1 MMRALPMLLLATLSA
16 SASAS
21 VDVSVCRD
29 ATYALSVDASSLC
42 AGSGST
48 PAGFSCPKAGDV
60 AVADCHSYLPSYA
73 DGSCVA
79 PEDAVCQLVNGDT
92 WGCVLPTEGCDGVVE
107 RKSECATWDY
117 SADDTVDLDGSGS
130 FDGNEDYD
138 ESWFV
143 QTTELRPLYN
153 CGEKPTP
160 APTTSAPVA
169 TPAATTTAPTAT
181 PAATTSAPVATPAA
195 TTTAPTATPAA
206 TTTAPKA
213 TPAATTTAPKATPAA
228 TTTNTTETPTPTPA
242 ATKMTPSATPAATTN
257 QGSWSASGSEDSD
270 VGDSDATVGDDD
282 SATTDSS
289 KVSLS
294 SSDVSNSA
302 GLSASLV
309 GGIAAAAALVAVVA
323 VAAIYRKRHQ
333 SRQADT
339 DAPATSRERRE
350 SVEYEMALT
359 PPNALTSPK
368 MLTSPRV

>member
-1 MMRALPMLLLATLSA
+1 MMRALPVLLLAALSA
-16 SASAS
+16 SASAT

-29 ATYALSVDASSLC
+29 ATYSLSVDASSLC

-60 AVADCHSYLPSYA
+60 AVADCHAYLPSYK

-79 PEDAVCQLVNGDT
+79 LEDAVCQLVNGDT
-92 WGCVLPTEGCDGVVE
+92 WGCVLPTVGCDGVVE
-107 RKSECATWDY
+107 QKSECETWDY
-117 SADDTVDLDGSGS
+117 SGEDTVDLDGSGS

-181 PAATTSAPVATPAA
+181 PAATT
-195 TTTAPTATPAA
+195 
-206 TTTAPKA
+206 TAPKA

-228 TTTNTTETPTPTPA
+228 TTTAPTATPAATTTNTTETPTPTPA
-242 ATKMTPSATPAATTN
+242 ATKTTPSATPAATTT
-257 QGSWSASGSEDSD
+257 QGSSSNSGSEDAD
-270 VGDSDATVGDDD
+270 VGDSESDANVGDDD
-282 SATTDSS
+282 STTADSS
-289 KVSLS
+289 TVNLS
-294 SSDVSNSA
+294 SGDVA
-302 GLSASLV
+302 GSSGVNASLV

-333 SRQADT
+333 AKQTET
-339 DAPATSRERRE
+339 DAPVTSHERRE
-350 SVEYEMALT
+350 SIEYEMALT
-359 PPNALTSPK
+359 PPNAITSPK
-368 MLTSPRV
+368 LLTSPRV

>member
-107 RKSECATWDY
+107 QKSECATWDY

-130 FDGNEDYD
+130 FDGNEDYA

-181 PAATTSAPVATPAA
+181 PAATT
-195 TTTAPTATPAA
+195 TAPT
-206 TTTAPKA
+206 A

>member
-1 MMRALPMLLLATLSA
+1 MMRALPVLLLAVLSA
-16 SASAS
+16 TASAN

-60 AVADCHSYLPSYA
+60 AVADCHAYLPSYK

-92 WGCVLPTEGCDGVVE
+92 WGCVLPTVGCDGVVE
-107 RKSECATWDY
+107 PKSECATWDF
-117 SADDTVDLDGSGS
+117 SGDGSVDLDGSGS

-143 QTTELRPLYN
+143 QTTELRPLYD

-160 APTTSAPVA
+160 APTTSTPTA

-181 PAATTSAPVATPAA
+181 PAATTTAPTATPAA

-228 TTTNTTETPTPTPA
+228 TTTNSTETPTPTPA
-242 ATKMTPSATPAATTN
+242 ATKTSPSATPAATTT
-257 QGSWSASGSEDSD
+257 QGSSSNSGSEDSD
-270 VGDSDATVGDDD
+270 VGASDAIVGDDD
-282 SATTDSS
+282 SATADSS
-289 KVSLS
+289 TVSLS
-294 SSDVSNSA
+294 SGNATSSSTIGA
-302 GLSASLV
+302 GAIAA
-309 GGIAAAAALVAVVA
+309 IAAAAALVAVVA
-323 VAAIYRKRHQ
+323 VAAIYRKRHHATQ
-333 SRQADT
+333 T
-339 DAPATSRERRE
+339 DAEAPATRERRE
-350 SVEYEMALT
+350 SIEYEMALT
-359 PPNALTSPK
+359 PPNAITSPR